1 MQGLSRPCGGASRAS
16 VAEGGGALW
25 RARPKAASPQ
35 RALRYRKVLRAC
47 SKSERCIPLWGDAIR
62 DPAHRSSF
70 SPCLDGRARSPV
82 PRRFSRERFRP
93 RLGTITHRQAGQTGG
108 RQATQQVLAVHAGS
122 AFRGS
127 AEQDTRGR
135 HGPVHV
141 EAAHRRLFGAI
152 PACLSAPPP
161 ACERCSSSSSLATRD
176 ELLHIGWSSTSR
188 AAQYEAHGLQLACRT
203 CAGRSGRRVC
213 GTSASPRLFPCK
225 CVKLGRRPT
234 PYCTRTTPLLKR
246 RRS

>member
-1 MQGLSRPCGGASRAS
+1 MFLPARRFRTPRVFGGASRTP

-47 SKSERCIPLWGDAIR
+47 SKSERVAYFCGADDSFVVP
-62 DPAHRSSF
+62 F

-82 PRRFSRERFRP
+82 PRRLSRERFRP

-127 AEQDTRGR
+127 AEQATRGR

-152 PACLSAPPP
+152 PACLSPPPP
-161 ACERCSSSSSLATRD
+161 ACDRCSSSSPLAT
-176 ELLHIGWSSTSR
+176 S
-188 AAQYEAHGLQLACRT
+188 
-203 CAGRSGRRVC
+203 
-213 GTSASPRLFPCK
+213 
-225 CVKLGRRPT
+225 
-234 PYCTRTTPLLKR
+234 
-246 RRS
+246 

>member
-1 MQGLSRPCGGASRAS
+1 M
-16 VAEGGGALW
+16 
-25 RARPKAASPQ
+25 
-35 RALRYRKVLRAC
+35 
-47 SKSERCIPLWGDAIR
+47 CIPLWRDAIR
-62 DPAHRSSF
+62 DAAHRSSF

-82 PRRFSRERFRP
+82 PRRLSRERFRP

-152 PACLSAPPP
+152 PACLSPPPP
-161 ACERCSSSSSLATRD
+161 ACDRCSSSSPLATSYCTSDGAAPAGPPNTRPTD
-176 ELLHIGWSSTSR
+176 SSSHVELVL
-188 AAQYEAHGLQLACRT
+188 AAPGAGCVGLAPLR
-203 CAGRSGRRVC
+203 G
-213 GTSASPRLFPCK
+213 FPCK
-225 CVKLGRRPT
+225 TWPEANTILHTDDASPK
-234 PYCTRTTPLLKR
+234 TTPLLKR
-246 RRS
+246 ASTSS

>member
-1 MQGLSRPCGGASRAS
+1 MHTF
-16 VAEGGGALW
+16 VAPTIL
-25 RARPKAASPQ
+25 
-35 RALRYRKVLRAC
+35 
-47 SKSERCIPLWGDAIR
+47 
-62 DPAHRSSF
+62 F

-141 EAAHRRLFGAI
+141 ELEAAHRRLFGAI
-152 PACLSAPPP
+152 PACLSPPPP
-161 ACERCSSSSSLATRD
+161 ACDRCSSSSPLATSYCTSDGAAPAGPPNTRPTD
-176 ELLHIGWSSTSR
+176 SSSNLCWALMRLVVQQSPEL
-188 AAQYEAHGLQLACRT
+188 
-203 CAGRSGRRVC
+203 
-213 GTSASPRLFPCK
+213 
-225 CVKLGRRPT
+225 KLGRRPT
-234 PYCTRTTPLLKR
+234 PYCSRTTKMTLSGLARARPLGGWKR
-246 RRS
+246 EKRGR

>member
-1 MQGLSRPCGGASRAS
+1 M
-16 VAEGGGALW
+16 W
-25 RARPKAASPQ
+25 RR
-35 RALRYRKVLRAC
+35 RFVVL
-47 SKSERCIPLWGDAIR
+47 
-62 DPAHRSSF
+62 F

-127 AEQDTRGR
+127 ADQATRGR

-152 PACLSAPPP
+152 PACLSPPPP
-161 ACERCSSSSSLATRD
+161 ACDRCSSSSPLATSYCTSDGAAPAGPPNTRPTD
-176 ELLHIGWSSTSR
+176 SSSHVELVL
-188 AAQYEAHGLQLACRT
+188 AAPGAGCVGLAPLR
-203 CAGRSGRRVC
+203 G
-213 GTSASPRLFPCK
+213 FPCK
-225 CVKLGRRPT
+225 TWPKANTILHADDASP
-234 PYCTRTTPLLKR
+234 KR